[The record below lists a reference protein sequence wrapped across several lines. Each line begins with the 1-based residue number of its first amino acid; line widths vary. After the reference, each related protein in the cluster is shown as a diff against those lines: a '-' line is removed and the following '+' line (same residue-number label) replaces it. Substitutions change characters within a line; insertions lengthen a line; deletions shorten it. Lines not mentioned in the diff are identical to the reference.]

1 VKIALL
7 SFSEE
12 VVVNTGEMHGV
23 ELVTMTTKEHIF
35 LSCNCFQQE
44 IYIRQ
49 MSCPLRVRVSI
60 MEDIQKVLT

>member
-12 VVVNTGEMHGV
+12 VVVDAGETQGV

-35 LSCNCFQQE
+35 LPCNSVQ
-44 IYIRQ
+44 
-49 MSCPLRVRVSI
+49 
-60 MEDIQKVLT
+60 

>member
-12 VVVNTGEMHGV
+12 VVVDAGETQGV

-35 LSCNCFQQE
+35 LPCNSVQRE
-44 IYIRQ
+44 IQGLHIPFDVIEI
-49 MSCPLRVRVSI
+49 S
-60 MEDIQKVLT
+60 